1 MNELQKKIQ
10 KETGIKQGDYANEK
24 NRLLHQ
30 GRTLLRMIEIY
41 IGQVE
46 FAEMTNEQFFIDFE
60 DELNELSV
68 KF

>member
-24 NRLLHQ
+24 NRLFHQ